1 MTAYTPPAA
10 GDTFVSN
17 QDRGC
22 GNLYHL
28 PLFALQAAAIKWYYF
43 DGRRSAPFEMIEDVV
58 SGHKFKVDQEG
69 ELHTTFRYS
78 RGERRLYDN
87 AALAARRR

>member
-1 MTAYTPPAA
+1 MGRSGNIPRMVIFDPLFLENDRLHPPAA

-28 PLFALQAAAIKWYYF
+28 PLFAL
-43 DGRRSAPFEMIEDVV
+43 
-58 SGHKFKVDQEG
+58 
-69 ELHTTFRYS
+69 
-78 RGERRLYDN
+78 
-87 AALAARRR
+87 